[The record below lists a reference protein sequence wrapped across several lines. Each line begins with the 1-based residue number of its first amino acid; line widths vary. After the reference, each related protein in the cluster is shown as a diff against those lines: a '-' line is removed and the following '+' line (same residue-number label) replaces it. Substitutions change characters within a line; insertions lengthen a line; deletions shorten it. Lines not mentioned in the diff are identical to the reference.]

1 MFKKFIKL
9 FFSYFKIYI
18 KKIRFSNYS
27 EVSFFFYKTKE
38 KKELIS
44 SFNIFDRKVYFQV
57 NDSKGNFA
65 HLGQEDLSRI
75 AFIKSYLKDIKNNI
89 DVYDIGSNY
98 GTYSIGIDN
107 CDNFILVEPNPFC
120 CFCLEKTFKDK
131 NFKIIQKS
139 LGVNSGDTD
148 LTIMPRESGGS
159 SLKENFVS
167 SEKHHEKFIM
177 KTETISINEL
187 LNFKNPENSQFFI
200 KLDVEGMDIEVVE
213 SFSQDMWLSNY
224 DKGKIMLEIHKGQ
237 DLDILVR
244 KFGDRKCISMDNLNF
259 KGEIFSKKY
268 LNNSQP
274 EKVYG
279 IENLTVKDQCQK
291 YKNDLS
297 FLYGDLIITLEEK
310 L

>member
-1 MFKKFIKL
+1 
-9 FFSYFKIYI
+9 
-18 KKIRFSNYS
+18 
-27 EVSFFFYKTKE
+27 
-38 KKELIS
+38 
-44 SFNIFDRKVYFQV
+44 
-57 NDSKGNFA
+57 
-65 HLGQEDLSRI
+65 
-75 AFIKSYLKDIKNNI
+75 
-89 DVYDIGSNY
+89 
-98 GTYSIGIDN
+98 
-107 CDNFILVEPNPFC
+107 
-120 CFCLEKTFKDK
+120 
-131 NFKIIQKS
+131 
-139 LGVNSGDTD
+139 
-148 LTIMPRESGGS
+148 
-159 SLKENFVS
+159 
-167 SEKHHEKFIM
+167 
-177 KTETISINEL
+177 
-187 LNFKNPENSQFFI
+187 
-200 KLDVEGMDIEVVE
+200 
-213 SFSQDMWLSNY
+213 MWLSNY

>member
-120 CFCLEKTFKDK
+120 CFCLEKPL
-131 NFKIIQKS
+131 KI
-139 LGVNSGDTD
+139 
-148 LTIMPRESGGS
+148 
-159 SLKENFVS
+159 
-167 SEKHHEKFIM
+167 
-177 KTETISINEL
+177 KTSKL
-187 LNFKNPENSQFFI
+187 FKN
-200 KLDVEGMDIEVVE
+200 L
-213 SFSQDMWLSNY
+213 
-224 DKGKIMLEIHKGQ
+224 
-237 DLDILVR
+237 LV
-244 KFGDRKCISMDNLNF
+244 
-259 KGEIFSKKY
+259 
-268 LNNSQP
+268 
-274 EKVYG
+274 
-279 IENLTVKDQCQK
+279 
-291 YKNDLS
+291 
-297 FLYGDLIITLEEK
+297 
-310 L
+310 